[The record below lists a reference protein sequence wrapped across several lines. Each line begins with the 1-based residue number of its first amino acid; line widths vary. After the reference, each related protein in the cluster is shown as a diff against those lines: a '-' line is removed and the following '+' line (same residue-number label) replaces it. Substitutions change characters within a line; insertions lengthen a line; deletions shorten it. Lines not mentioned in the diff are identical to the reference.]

1 MLNCAGVF
9 SLKER
14 QGNMRTRDASYWDY
28 GISEAESKELIEIC
42 RNADSQTELLLLK
55 AAQEACMEYASSL
68 FYSLRN
74 NLSYEDVCSNN
85 YLYIGKGDFYGHRRK
100 TLYLLKEK
108 IMENEKVIVEK
119 WKLDGCLRRYVSI
132 EDAAAEMQLKED
144 KVRTIARKANAIIQI
159 GRTCRVNMIALYDY
173 IDRECAVS

>member
-9 SLKER
+9 CLKER

-55 AAQEACMEYASSL
+55 AAQEACEEYASSL

-108 IMENEKVIVEK
+108 IMENEKVIIEK
-119 WKLDGCLRRYVSI
+119 WKLDGCLRRYVSLK
-132 EDAAAEMQLKED
+132 DAAAEMQLKED
-144 KVRTIARKANAIIQI
+144 KIRTIAKKANAIIKI
-159 GRTCRVNMIALYDY
+159 GHLTRVNMIALYDY